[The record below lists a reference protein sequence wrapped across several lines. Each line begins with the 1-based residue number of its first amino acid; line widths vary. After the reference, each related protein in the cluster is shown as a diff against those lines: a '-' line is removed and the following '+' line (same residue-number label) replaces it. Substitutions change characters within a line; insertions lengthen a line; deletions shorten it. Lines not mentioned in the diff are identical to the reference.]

1 MVSPAE
7 RAVARRL
14 RSILSA
20 RPIGANLLQPDTA
33 DLRRLLSWL
42 DRLIEEV
49 LLGVYADW
57 EHERLDGVLP
67 YLARKSAE
75 REAELFGLCVL
86 ISDQAPVPFHLQLE
100 IAETKDEVTWLTC
113 KLGERGTEGLIR
125 APHESIDRA
134 TKRMITLSGKT
145 DQISWFYSVAFGKRT
160 S

>member
-1 MVSPAE
+1 M
-7 RAVARRL
+7 
-14 RSILSA
+14 LSE
-20 RPIGANLLQPDTA
+20 RPIGADLSEPDSA
-33 DLRRLLSWL
+33 DLRRLISWL
-42 DRLIEEV
+42 DRFIEEV

-57 EHERLDGVLP
+57 ERERLDGVLP
-67 YLARKSAE
+67 YLIRKSAE
-75 REAELFGLCVL
+75 REAELFGLYIL

-125 APHESIDRA
+125 TPNESTDRA
-134 TKRMITLSGKT
+134 MKRVVMLNGKT